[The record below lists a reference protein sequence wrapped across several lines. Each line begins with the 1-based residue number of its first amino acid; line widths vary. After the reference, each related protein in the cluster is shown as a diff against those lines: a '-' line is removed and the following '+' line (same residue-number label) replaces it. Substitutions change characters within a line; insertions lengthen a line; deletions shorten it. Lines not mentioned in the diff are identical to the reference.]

1 MTDAPS
7 MPDASH
13 GPAARA
19 VVWVRANGAKTAAE
33 IVANFI
39 LPMLAY
45 NLAKPHLGDTGALMA
60 ASAPP
65 LAWTAAEF
73 ARHRR
78 IDALSLLVLT
88 GIALSLLAYL
98 GGGGVRALQLREHLV
113 TALVGLIFLGSL
125 AIRRPLIYHLAR
137 ARLRRAP
144 GAELQFFESVQGSE
158 VFRRTMTLATLVW
171 GFGLVAEAALACV
184 LVFALSIRQFL
195 IVSPV
200 LGTSVIVSLTAW
212 TYWYTRRR
220 LASLVRRAGPQA

>member
-1 MTDAPS
+1 MRRWS
-7 MPDASH
+7 S
-13 GPAARA
+13 
-19 VVWVRANGAKTAAE
+19 W
-33 IVANFI
+33 II
-39 LPMLAY
+39 LMLLALCALAY
-45 NLAKPHLGDTGALMA
+45 A
-60 ASAPP
+60 AD
-65 LAWTAAEF
+65 WT
-73 ARHRR
+73 
-78 IDALSLLVLT
+78 
-88 GIALSLLAYL
+88 
-98 GGGGVRALQLREHLV
+98 ALQLREHLV
-113 TALVGLIFLGSL
+113 TALVGLILLASS

-220 LASLVRRAGPQA
+220 LAPLRRAG